1 MNGWDNHVVIIS
13 ISDIHGDPEGI
24 VRLSAELSKAD
35 LVLVSGDITNFGGR
49 KEAAGIIDRLGK
61 HAKRILAVP
70 GNCDRPEVGKY
81 LGEQGVNLDQQAV
94 EIGGLWF
101 SGLGGSLPCPGRTLL
116 EHSEDE
122 FGSALDSGLGEIGK
136 GQPFVLLCH
145 QPPHGTKVD
154 RVMGGLHVGS
164 RRIRQFIEESKPLA
178 CFCGH
183 IHESPGVDRIGETAV
198 CNPGPL
204 GRGGYVRAVWR
215 GGAISVQ
222 IESFKN

>member
-1 MNGWDNHVVIIS
+1 MVIIS

-24 VRLSAELSKAD
+24 VRLSAEHSKAD
-35 LVLVSGDITNFGGR
+35 LVLISGDITNFGGR
-49 KEAAGIIDRLGK
+49 KEAAEIIDRLGK

-70 GNCDRPEVGKY
+70 GNCDRPEVGD
-81 LGEQGVNLDQQAV
+81 LLAERGISLDCRAV
-94 EIGGLWF
+94 EVGGLTF
-101 SGLGGSLPCPGRTLL
+101 IGLGGSLPCPGRTLL
-116 EHSEDE
+116 EYGEEE

-136 GQPFVLLCH
+136 GRPFVLLCH
-145 QPPHGTKVD
+145 QPPYGTKVD

-183 IHESPGVDRIGETAV
+183 IHESAGEDRIGETEV

-204 GRGGYVRAVWR
+204 ARGGYVRAEWQ
-215 GGAISVQ
+215 GGPIIVE
-222 IESFKN
+222 IESFKK